1 MSGGENRM
9 TNKPKAGGKRMDDN
23 MSNAQWNEFL
33 ETLAKLIEAKA
44 TTPAEAAQIVR
55 DAKAK

>member
-1 MSGGENRM
+1 
-9 TNKPKAGGKRMDDN
+9 MDTN

-33 ETLAKLIEAKA
+33 EVLARLIEAKA

-55 DAKAK
+55 DAKTK